1 MTTKTVTPA
10 DILSAMRSVPDF
22 PQKGIIFKDITPVL
36 ADPFLFKGMIK
47 LFADQY
53 RGKGIKKIIGIESR
67 GFLLASALACEL
79 NAGLVLVRKKG
90 KLPAEKISETYAL
103 EYGTDTLEMHSDS
116 VGKGEKVIIIDD
128 VLATGGTV
136 SAVVRMVNKMQG
148 DLYGVA
154 VLMELEFLK
163 GRAKL
168 DGVNLFSMIKS

>member
-1 MTTKTVTPA
+1 
-10 DILSAMRSVPDF
+10 MRSVPDF